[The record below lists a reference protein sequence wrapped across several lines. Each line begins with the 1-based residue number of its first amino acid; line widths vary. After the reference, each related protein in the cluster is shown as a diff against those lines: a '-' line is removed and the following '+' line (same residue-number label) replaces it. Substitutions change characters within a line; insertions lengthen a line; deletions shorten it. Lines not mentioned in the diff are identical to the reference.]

1 MDSEEEGA
9 GAALSDGGA
18 AVGGA
23 GPQQSG
29 AAAAGDVAALIRRL
43 RQIVPLFAASSK
55 QPNRAELQTEL
66 QRHRGGAANLPA
78 MYQRKRPPGHEHLSS
93 FASQSCSS

>member
-29 AAAAGDVAALIRRL
+29 AAAAGDEAALIRRL

-55 QPNRAELQTEL
+55 QPNRAEL

>member
-55 QPNRAELQTEL
+55 QPSKAELQSEL